1 MRVSELARRA
11 DVPIATVKFY
21 LREGLLHEGVRT
33 SATQASY
40 DDSHVQ
46 RLRMVKA
53 LATVGGMSLAR
64 IKQVLD
70 ALAHPPESM
79 HDLLGVASG
88 TGRELRG
95 LAGTGGRITDSHEAV
110 HAMLRDWGWDPS
122 DTWCT
127 SHEAVA
133 TALDSLAA
141 AGFDL
146 PNEVLEDYREHVMA
160 IATHEVE
167 RVPTGSREEALR
179 YVALGVPLVEPLLL
193 ALRRLG
199 HQQASKRVFERASSP
214 PARR

>member
-1 MRVSELARRA
+1 MRISELSRRS
-11 DVPIATVKFY
+11 DVPVATVKYY
-21 LREGLLHEGVRT
+21 LREGLLHEGLLT

-53 LATVGGMSLAR
+53 LTTVGGMSLAR
-64 IKQVLD
+64 IKRVLTAVD
-70 ALAHPPESM
+70 DPPESM

-88 TGRELRG
+88 TGDDQEPCGVGAHLSP
-95 LAGTGGRITDSHEAV
+95 AHDSV
-110 HAMLRDWGWDPS
+110 HAMLRRWGWDPA

-127 SHEAVA
+127 THEAVA
-133 TALDSLAA
+133 ASLDSLAS

-146 PNEVLEDYREHVMA
+146 PTPVLDDYREHVMA

-167 RVPTGSREEALR
+167 RVPTGSREDAVR

-199 HQQASKRVFERASSP
+199 HEQVSKQRFEQATSP
-214 PARR
+214 TTRR